1 MFFKQN
7 KNFSNLSDAD
17 LIDRFRHSHDAQYL
31 GHLYLRYTH
40 LVLGLCLKYF
50 KNEAAAQDAVM
61 DIYEK
66 LAKELKKHRVE
77 NFKSWLY
84 TLAKNHCLQV
94 LRKDKVKFKKH
105 DAFEIFLSNSME
117 NDVEMHL
124 IESKEKEA
132 LLLKLEAVLPMLKA
146 QQYECVKAFYLENKS
161 YQNIATQMNISLKE
175 VKSNIQNGKR
185 NIKIKMTEK

>member
-7 KNFSNLSDAD
+7 KNFSHLTDAD
-17 LIDRFRHSHDAQYL
+17 LIERFRHSHDTLYL

-61 DIYEK
+61 EIYEK
-66 LAKELKKHRVE
+66 LSKELKKHNVE

-84 TLAKNHCLQV
+84 TLTKNHCLQV
-94 LRKDKVKFKKH
+94 LRKDKVKFKKQ
-105 DAFEIFLSNSME
+105 DAFEVFLNNSME
-117 NDVEMHL
+117 NEDEMHL
-124 IESKEKEA
+124 IERKEKEN
-132 LLLKLEAVLPMLKA
+132 LLSKLEETLPLLKEN
-146 QQYECVKAFYLENKS
+146 QQKCVKAFYLENKS
-161 YQNIATQMNISLKE
+161 YQVIAEEMNISLKE

-185 NIKIKMTEK
+185 NLKLKMTEK